1 MDATSFGSVQSAR
14 FSKCLVFIGELKTAY
29 TVVMENFP
37 GWGCFVPYNMKLLFG
52 STGGGVFYYC
62 TFVAA
67 MERPWQQHALLDLP
81 LFYYTNA
88 DNL

>member
-1 MDATSFGSVQSAR
+1 MQSAW
-14 FSKCLVFIGELKTAY
+14 FSKCLVFIGELKTGVY
-29 TVVMENFP
+29 SRNGKFPLGGVVCTIQHEITVR
-37 GWGCFVPYNMKLLFG
+37 

-67 MERPWQQHALLDLP
+67 MERPWQQLALLDLP